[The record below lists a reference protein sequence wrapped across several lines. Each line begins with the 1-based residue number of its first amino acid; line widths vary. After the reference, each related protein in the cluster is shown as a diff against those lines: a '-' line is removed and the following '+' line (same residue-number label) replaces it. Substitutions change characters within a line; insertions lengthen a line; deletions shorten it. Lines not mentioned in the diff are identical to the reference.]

1 ARATCE
7 RLQETFDVE
16 RRADDL
22 EADVGSR
29 AYDARVALRVHV
41 RYEADFL
48 AAACVL
54 WPNACDEEAGVAYR
68 RARLEPARGGAQ
80 VASHGGKAHVAVR
93 SDSLCTEA
101 NSGSHHDLGS
111 VQRIQARVDDR
122 AGTDQPGGGR
132 ELVELRQHSVPERRV
147 HVVADI
153 APVHF
158 VIEDLHSR
166 IPSFLMRARRAASST
181 GV

>member
-1 ARATCE
+1 FAPFIVDRARAHACPRDAQRIREDRAVKRFGVHARATCE

-122 AGTDQPGGGR
+122 AGT
-132 ELVELRQHSVPERRV
+132 
-147 HVVADI
+147 
-153 APVHF
+153 
-158 VIEDLHSR
+158 
-166 IPSFLMRARRAASST
+166 
-181 GV
+181 